1 MNAQNTSTGFD
12 FANALGD
19 GTLAVK
25 TFAGT
30 LKAEARLVRD
40 FTERPSPEVYDA
52 ADIAA
57 WEAQEWTFW
66 YMTISIWIGNVC
78 IADHAGFLGGID
90 CVDDEYRNNDHLN
103 EVAADLLRQASVPG
117 IVKKFAREVSAAVEA
132 DAS

>member
-1 MNAQNTSTGFD
+1 MNAQSTATSFD

-30 LKAEARLVRD
+30 LKAEARLARD
-40 FTERPSPEVYDA
+40 FTETPSPEVYNA

-57 WEAQEWTFW
+57 WESREWTFW

-78 IADHAGFLGGID
+78 IESHAGFLGGID

-103 EVAADLLRQASVPG
+103 EVAADLLRQACVPG